1 MKVFITGIEGYI
13 GTVLAD
19 ELLKAGHEVA
29 GLDAG
34 FYREGWLYDG
44 VKQEFSILRKDIRHI
59 QPEDLG
65 GFDAV
70 VHLAEL
76 SNDPLGEN
84 NPELTYEINHHG
96 TVNVAEKSK
105 AAGVKRFIYFSS
117 CSVYGASDNISDETS
132 PTNPITAYAK
142 CKVLNEQALRKMAD
156 ENFSPV
162 LLRNATAYGLSPRM
176 RFDLVVN
183 NLAGLAWTTK
193 KIAMESDGAPWR
205 PFVHVRDISRAVI
218 SSLNAPRKIIHNQI
232 FNVGDNRSN
241 YQIRDIASIVEQ
253 VFPGCEITLNKDGA
267 DKRNYRVN
275 FDKINTTF
283 PGFSSKEDI
292 ESGVKELLKIFKQIA
307 MDEETFQSRHYTRLK
322 QIKHLRDTGQVN

>member
-1 MKVFITGIEGYI
+1 KE
-13 GTVLAD
+13 
-19 ELLKAGHEVA
+19 
-29 GLDAG
+29 
-34 FYREGWLYDG
+34 
-44 VKQEFSILRKDIRHI
+44 
-59 QPEDLG
+59 
-65 GFDAV
+65 
-70 VHLAEL
+70 
-76 SNDPLGEN
+76 
-84 NPELTYEINHHG
+84 
-96 TVNVAEKSK
+96 
-105 AAGVKRFIYFSS
+105 AGVKRFIYFSS
-117 CSVYGASDNISDETS
+117 CSVYGASDNVSDETS

-193 KIAMESDGAPWR
+193 KIAMESDGTPWR

-218 SSLNAPRKIIHNQI
+218 SSLSAPLEIIHNQI

-253 VFPGCEITLNKDGA
+253 VFPDCEVTLNKDGA

-275 FDKINTTF
+275 FDKINATL

-307 MDEETFQSRHYTRLK
+307 MDEETFRSRHYTRLK
-322 QIKHLRDTGQVN
+322 QIKHLRDIKQVDNKLFWIPQPIREKINST